1 MTHAIG
7 HECAA
12 TRRRLAPASAV
23 VCFCGIVTGRQ
34 GVSSWGAKGFRHG
47 AAPRGF
53 VTGRRPGVSSRGA
66 QGFRHGA
73 ARGFISGHQSHSV
86 AMISVR
92 PSSEAIS
99 SHQRSLEVIRGHQRP
114 SEAISGH
121 QWPSEVIRGTQRHS
135 YLRCRRGRPRL
146 MYERAGLGA
155 LWQRPCLL
163 AFDTQ
168 LEAIRGN

>member
-1 MTHAIG
+1 MQSVMS
-7 HECAA
+7 
-12 TRRRLAPASAV
+12 APPHVGAWHPPPPSSASAA
-23 VCFCGIVTGRQ
+23 
-34 GVSSWGAKGFRHG
+34 SSRGAKGFRHG
-47 AAPRGF
+47 APMDF
-53 VTGRRPGVSSRGA
+53 VTGRPGVSSRGA

-73 ARGFISGHQSHSV
+73 ARGFISGYQSHSV
-86 AMISVR
+86 AIISVR

-114 SEAISGH
+114 SEAIRGH
-121 QWPSEVIRGTQRHS
+121 QRPSVAIRGQQRHS